1 MLMEGG
7 TPDVL
12 QQRAQTAGLMFREP
26 TPKDGNCFFWAIN
39 DQLQRDA
46 LRKERAKTM
55 DQGDIREAVTCYIKD
70 HPKTTNGESIVAFT
84 AETSLDEY
92 LAKMSQNGSWA
103 DHIYVQATADFL
115 KRTIHIVSTS
125 GGEDGC
131 FICVEPIGG
140 ESEGTPLLLG
150 HYAERHYQ
158 SLDTTAALGSS
169 PPPLQGSSP
178 SPLQGSSPPPLQG
191 SSPPPLQGS
200 SPPPLQGSS
209 PSPLQGSSPSPLQG
223 SSPPPLQG
231 SSPSP
236 LHDYEVSIAM
246 RYHSLLGP
254 ESIGDT
260 PPVRRRQSENGDMQL
275 TDAPSDL
282 VEVQDPRDSL
292 QSWLQ
297 ARDNFSADLLFGPCE
312 EAELKGYFTSIK
324 PFLQRLAD
332 GEIPD
337 NKRHST
343 FFGQD
348 EEGNSTRRKL
358 YMMHKSGAF
367 TEEQATFIGKC
378 IMKEVKIP
386 LEMPLLMEYQIM
398 VLLPEALAAIYQV
411 RKGTTTLEE
420 ARNCVWRA
428 GFREDL

>member
-1 MLMEGG
+1 MGTTDVREVTLVKAVSTLDGKVPTQTAPGQKCCGCSKVPVCSSSNCNCRKAGKVCGTKCKCAKKHLDCKNKNSVEVQNNCSTAVPRSSLAHSWRKVDLYELSRGLMLMEGG

-46 LRKERAKTM
+46 LRKEGAKTM
-55 DQGDIREAVTCYIKD
+55 YQGDIREAVTCYIKD

-84 AETSLDEY
+84 AERSLDEY

-103 DHIYVQATADFL
+103 DHIYVQAIADFL

-169 PPPLQGSSP
+169 PS
-178 SPLQGSSPPPLQG
+178 
-191 SSPPPLQGS
+191 
-200 SPPPLQGSS
+200 PLQGSS

-223 SSPPPLQG
+223 SSPSPLQGSSPSPLQGSSPSPLQG

-236 LHDYEVSIAM
+236 LHDDEVSIAM

-260 PPVRRRQSENGDMQL
+260 PPVRRRQSENGDM
-275 TDAPSDL
+275 
-282 VEVQDPRDSL
+282 
-292 QSWLQ
+292 
-297 ARDNFSADLLFGPCE
+297 
-312 EAELKGYFTSIK
+312 
-324 PFLQRLAD
+324 
-332 GEIPD
+332 
-337 NKRHST
+337 
-343 FFGQD
+343 
-348 EEGNSTRRKL
+348 
-358 YMMHKSGAF
+358 
-367 TEEQATFIGKC
+367 
-378 IMKEVKIP
+378 
-386 LEMPLLMEYQIM
+386 
-398 VLLPEALAAIYQV
+398 
-411 RKGTTTLEE
+411 
-420 ARNCVWRA
+420 
-428 GFREDL
+428 